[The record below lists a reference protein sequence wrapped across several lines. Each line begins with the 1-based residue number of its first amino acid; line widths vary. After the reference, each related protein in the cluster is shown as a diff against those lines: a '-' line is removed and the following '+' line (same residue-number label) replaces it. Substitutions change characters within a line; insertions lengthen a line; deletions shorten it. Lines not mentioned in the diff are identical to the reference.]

1 MYLYFK
7 VIIMKIYLLIVFCI
21 CSIASFS
28 QGYKIN
34 KIDSLGQKQGLWI
47 EYDSIDVEGYTIL
60 SQTIPDSTGKTDYHE
75 FIATKYEKIK
85 HKGYYLNGIKFG
97 LWKVYNAKNKLWMNV
112 LYDNFGQR
120 TKIEIFYHNGRLL
133 YSCDKLDNDFFLIKE
148 FTKKGAF
155 VKETKE
161 SNEFVNK
168 LSETKLYML
177 GF

>member
-1 MYLYFK
+1 M
-7 VIIMKIYLLIVFCI
+7 VNNMKAFLLFFLCI
-21 CSIASFS
+21 CFLSSFS
-28 QGYKIN
+28 KGTIN

-47 EYDSIDVEGYTIL
+47 EYDSIDVEGYTELAQI
-60 SQTIPDSTGKTDYHE
+60 IPDSTGKTDYEE
-75 FIATKYEKIK
+75 FIVTKYEKIK
-85 HKGYYLNGIKFG
+85 HRGHYLNGKKTG
-97 LWKVYNAKNKLWMNV
+97 LWYVYQPKNKLWMKV
-112 LYDNFGQR
+112 QYDSLGQR

-133 YSCDKLDNDFFLIKE
+133 YSCDKFDNDFFLIKE

-155 VKETKE
+155 VKETKK

>member
-1 MYLYFK
+1 
-7 VIIMKIYLLIVFCI
+7 MKNCLLIVFCI
-21 CSIASFS
+21 CTITSFS
-28 QGYKIN
+28 QGNKIN

-47 EYDSIDVEGYTIL
+47 EHDSLDVEGYSVSGQI
-60 SQTIPDSTGKTDYHE
+60 IPDSSGKSDYHK
-75 FIATKYEKIK
+75 FIVTKYDLIK
-85 HKGYYLNGIKFG
+85 HRGFYTNGIKNG
-97 LWKVYNAKNKLWMNV
+97 LWVVYNAKNRLWMKIR
-112 LYDNFGQR
+112 YDNGQR
-120 TKIEIFYHNGRLL
+120 TKVEIFYSNGRLL